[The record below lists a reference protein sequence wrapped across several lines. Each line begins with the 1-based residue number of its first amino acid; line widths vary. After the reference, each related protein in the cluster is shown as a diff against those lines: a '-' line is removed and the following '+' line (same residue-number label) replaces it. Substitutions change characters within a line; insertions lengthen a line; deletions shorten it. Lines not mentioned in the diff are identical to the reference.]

1 MDWFPLYNSL
11 RIALIASVIV
21 FFSGIFSAYYIAKLP
36 PAVKGVLDVVLTL
49 PLVLQTAFWCMGAG
63 DVWYKNGH
71 DLVFRDFCSGGSGIS
86 AYVPDS
92 PRCF

>member
-11 RIALIASVIV
+11 RIALIAGGKGCVGCSTDIAAGTAAYGCGV
-21 FFSGIFSAYYIAKLP
+21 FSTYAHG
-36 PAVKGVLDVVLTL
+36 T
-49 PLVLQTAFWCMGAG
+49 QTAFWCMGAG

-71 DLVFRDFCSGGSGIS
+71 DLVFRDFCSGSSGIS